1 MVGRIAVA
9 TPFDLTCGGKAARIQ
24 SSTRKD
30 ASATPAAA
38 FMKKKKG
45 GEQEEAR
52 CQLLEA
58 LEKSREPHRRVRF
71 DAGDCVPLPE

>member
-1 MVGRIAVA
+1 
-9 TPFDLTCGGKAARIQ
+9 
-24 SSTRKD
+24 
-30 ASATPAAA
+30 
-38 FMKKKKG
+38 MKKKKG